1 MRYGQPRP
9 HGADLGEDAMR
20 DEVKTFTQSEIIALL
35 KIFITSSAIQ
45 AAAVEEALDW
55 FDAQLRLSGKAG
67 VGAITYVPRKSDF
80 VFMGIIYMTTAG
92 STRGFAI

>member
-55 FDAQLRLSGKAG
+55 FDARRKAG
-67 VGAITYVPRKSDF
+67 QY
-80 VFMGIIYMTTAG
+80 TTEPPPLDE
-92 STRGFAI
+92 SPSR